1 MQASAPSDQY
11 LCAFILCVLLIF
23 FLYFEQFL
31 DFRFTR
37 RPYCLFIIVCYRS
50 AVGASIRQF
59 LSREAVAAGIA
70 KVVVQVI
77 FTPIS
82 NISSNAIMV
91 GSSLPVS
98 FINPVYIRSSLLI
111 ASTAWCIT
119 ASPTMK
125 RIEKSE
131 KIHGKVGGW
140 CRTAIRRL
148 SAGNCL
154 MKFPHYGK
162 PSKQSRKSEKSGADS
177 AERII
182 RIFSKAEYFAKS
194 AAKIWFAIGKVMVH
208 CIFTVN
214 SAMFQSQRKTSGT
227 ASIRKRKFSC
237 KNTRFMVS

>member
-1 MQASAPSDQY
+1 MNSWSSKKPSLVTARACVLIFQAFQLFSSSVQFYDRSRLPYPCRPESHKRNTCEPASAFCSPCRSILPCRQVRRVTN

-59 LSREAVAAGIA
+59 LSREAVTAGIA

-98 FINPVYIRSSLLI
+98 FIKPV
-111 ASTAWCIT
+111 
-119 ASPTMK
+119 
-125 RIEKSE
+125 
-131 KIHGKVGGW
+131 
-140 CRTAIRRL
+140 
-148 SAGNCL
+148 
-154 MKFPHYGK
+154 
-162 PSKQSRKSEKSGADS
+162 
-177 AERII
+177 
-182 RIFSKAEYFAKS
+182 
-194 AAKIWFAIGKVMVH
+194 
-208 CIFTVN
+208 
-214 SAMFQSQRKTSGT
+214 
-227 ASIRKRKFSC
+227 
-237 KNTRFMVS
+237 

>member
-11 LCAFILCVLLIF
+11 LCAFILCFLLIF

-59 LSREAVAAGIA
+59 LSREAVAVGIA

-98 FINPVYIRSSLLI
+98 FINPVYIRSSLFI
-111 ASTAWCIT
+111 VSTASSMNIT
-119 ASPTMK
+119 V
-125 RIEKSE
+125 R
-131 KIHGKVGGW
+131 
-140 CRTAIRRL
+140 
-148 SAGNCL
+148 
-154 MKFPHYGK
+154 
-162 PSKQSRKSEKSGADS
+162 QSRQSGVARFFRNYPFLCFPTYLS
-177 AERII
+177 FASNKRFLQRPYIVRFII
-182 RIFSKAEYFAKS
+182 FNRLFVPSTKPLL
-194 AAKIWFAIGKVMVH
+194 
-208 CIFTVN
+208 
-214 SAMFQSQRKTSGT
+214 
-227 ASIRKRKFSC
+227 
-237 KNTRFMVS
+237 